1 MESPVTCLSRKG
13 YIFFYATVPETP
25 EIHDRNHA
33 KYSPCNIDICGKETV
48 DIFSDMTG
56 QGMTMRQLNG
66 SLIIYENH

>member
-13 YIFFYATVPETP
+13 YIFFSTVPETP

-33 KYSPCNIDICGKETV
+33 KCSPCNIDIYGKETV

-56 QGMTMRQLNG
+56 QYMTLEQLNG
-66 SLIIYENH
+66 SFII